1 MKRTK
6 QIVVAALVAIVLS
19 LATAQTAQAWWNCWA
34 PGVCDW
40 IDE

>member
-1 MKRTK
+1 MKLK
-6 QIVVAALVAIVLS
+6 QIAVAVVVVAILGGSAIRVY
-19 LATAQTAQAWWNCWA
+19 AWWNCWA